1 MQYIGNVI
9 RPPSEAGSIILQVT
23 VGCSHNKCTFCGAYK
38 DIAFS
43 IKSQKTI
50 VEDLEFARQHC
61 RRQKRLFL
69 ADGDVLILSQARLV
83 VLFTLIRKYLP
94 WVLHIS
100 LYGNAKA
107 IRNKS
112 VAELLELKKLGLN
125 RIYMGLESGCDAV
138 LSSVRKGETA
148 KSMIEAAQ
156 KVSECGIFLSVSILL
171 GIAGI
176 RDSMRHA
183 IDTANTL
190 NKMAPRQIGA
200 LTFMPLVNTPL
211 GREVKNGSFTL
222 LTQQEILEELSMLVS
237 HLNLN
242 RCQFHAN
249 HASNYLPLTGRL
261 PRDKNTILSAIA
273 MAQHGDIPTL
283 PEHKR
288 TL

>member
-43 IKSQKTI
+43 IKSQQTI
-50 VEDLEFARQHC
+50 VEDLEFAGQHC

-83 VLFTLIRKYLP
+83 ALLTLIRKYLP

-112 VAELLELKKLGLN
+112 VTELLELKKLGLN
-125 RIYMGLESGCDAV
+125 RIYMGLESGNDSV
-138 LSSVRKGETA
+138 LRSIRKDETA
-148 KSMIEAAQ
+148 KSMIGAAQ
-156 KVSECGIFLSVSILL
+156 KVNECGIFLSVSILL
-171 GIAGI
+171 GIGGLS
-176 RDSMRHA
+176 DSKRHA
-183 IDTANTL
+183 VDTANTL
-190 NKMAPRQIGA
+190 NNMAPRQIGA
-200 LTFMPLVNTPL
+200 LTFMPLPNTPL
-211 GREVKNGSFTL
+211 GRDVKNGNFTL
-222 LTQQEILEELSMLVS
+222 LTQQEILEELSILVS
-237 HLNLN
+237 HLNLK

-249 HASNYLPLTGRL
+249 HASNYLPLAGRL
-261 PRDKNTILSAIA
+261 PRDKYTIISAIA
-273 MAQHGDIPTL
+273 MAQQGVIPTL

-288 TL
+288 AL